1 MQMTLF
7 LQKNDMAEVTRL
19 KKHLCFD
26 FEIEDLHEL
35 SCFLGIEVAR
45 SKKEIVIWLQEYTL
59 HELRLVPIYTLYNGR
74 YRFLSSGV
82 SAKSVISI
90 KPYQRVVVQLLC
102 LTRTRPNISYA
113 FNVVSQFSTL

>member
-1 MQMTLF
+1 MKRNF
-7 LQKNDMAEVTRL
+7 LQVSVLIAYADDIVFTKNDMAEVTRL

-59 HELRLVPIYTLYNGR
+59 HELRLMPIYTLYNGR
-74 YRFLSSGV
+74 YRFVSSGV
-82 SAKSVISI
+82 SAKS
-90 KPYQRVVVQLLC
+90 RVSFHHINQ
-102 LTRTRPNISYA
+102 
-113 FNVVSQFSTL
+113 TLPKSGCAAVRLD